1 MELSSF
7 HSAGPHSS
15 VQTAVPET
23 FHAEPVSPFQ
33 IAASPFQSAAVSQFQ
48 TEEVETGMWHEAA
61 FQCTVAAS
69 RFHSGE
75 IAVSPFQTGGVVGPG
90 DYSWNVSRVSSF
102 RAAARVGNMM
112 TS

>member
-23 FHAEPVSPFQ
+23 FHVAVSPFHAEPVSPFQ
-33 IAASPFQSAAVSQFQ
+33 IAASPFQ
-48 TEEVETGMWHEAA
+48 TEEVETGMWPEAV

-69 RFHSGE
+69 RFRSGE

-90 DYSWNVSRVSSF
+90 DYSWNVSRASSF
-102 RAAARVGNMM
+102 HAAARVGNRM